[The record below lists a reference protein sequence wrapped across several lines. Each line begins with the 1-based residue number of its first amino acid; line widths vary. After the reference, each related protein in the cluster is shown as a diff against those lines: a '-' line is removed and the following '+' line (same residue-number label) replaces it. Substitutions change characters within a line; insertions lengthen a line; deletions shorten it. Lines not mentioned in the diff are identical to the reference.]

1 MSPYARRMLGLWAC
15 MLATLAAGFPAVL
28 AAAEAEPAPVRK
40 LAVKITEP
48 ADGDF
53 IFGKTRIIAQVEA
66 SREVRGV
73 RVEFSVGGKLI
84 FIDREAPYEAFHDF
98 GDEPHSWV
106 IEAVAISSDSDQ
118 ARATIVTRKLS
129 INYREQVDRVL
140 LTASVVDD
148 DKKFITGLT
157 SAEFKLYEDDV
168 LQTISE
174 FAQETRPITMA
185 ILIDTSGSMREEI
198 ATVQEAAKSF
208 VETLRPEDRA
218 LIVDFDESVYLLQDI
233 SADHALLQTAIEGT
247 DAEGGTAIY
256 DALFASYRKL
266 GKIEGRKAIV
276 LLTDG
281 EDTNSRFSYK
291 KVLELTRTHDVVIYS
306 IGLGASVLD
315 VAVRGSLKQL
325 ADETGGRSYFPS
337 SAEELKEI
345 YQQIAL
351 DLRSQ
356 YAVAY
361 SSTNRTANGTWRKI
375 RLETTAKG
383 AKVKTRRGY
392 YAVKP

>member
-1 MSPYARRMLGLWAC
+1 MSRHTRIAL
-15 MLATLAAGFPAVL
+15 VL
-28 AAAEAEPAPVRK
+28 AGCVVAAFAFHSPIASASPQGEPAPVRK
-40 LAVKITEP
+40 LSVKITEP

-53 IFGKTRIIAQVEA
+53 IFGKTRIVAQVEA
-66 SREVRGV
+66 SREVHGV
-73 RVEFSVGGKLI
+73 RVEFSVGGKLV

-98 GDEPHSWV
+98 GEEPHSWV
-106 IEAVAISSDSDQ
+106 IEAAAISSDSDI
-118 ARATIVTRKLS
+118 ARATIVTRKLT

-148 DKKFITGLT
+148 DRKFVTGLT
-157 SAEFKLYEDDV
+157 SADFRLYEDDAA
-168 LQTISE
+168 QTISE

-198 ATVQEAAKSF
+198 GTVQEAAKSF

-218 LIVDFDESVYLLQDI
+218 LIVDFDENVYLLQDVT
-233 SADHALLQTAIEGT
+233 ADHAALQYAIEGT

-266 GKIEGRKAIV
+266 GKIEGRKAVV

-281 EDTNSRFSYK
+281 ADTNSRFSYK
-291 KVLELTRTHDVVIYS
+291 KVLELTRTHDIVIYS
-306 IGLGASVLD
+306 IGLGATVLD

-325 ADETGGRSYFPS
+325 ADETGGRSYFPG

-361 SSTNRTANGTWRKI
+361 SSTNRTADGSWRKI
-375 RLETTAKG
+375 RLETSAKG